1 MRKVAIA
8 DVEKGTLSVVHHS
21 ENIRRRPVRSTADLE
36 AIAWSFARGE
46 QAEFQTV
53 GIDNITEMQTIN
65 LRENV
70 SAAIASG
77 RNMVKN
83 RQRTVDDIWQ
93 EDYLKSTSQLTRIVS
108 MFRDLPVNLIVTAHM
123 KRVYPNV
130 PEGTDLTKIE
140 PLFVVPSLSQK
151 LMTNIMGLMDFV
163 WCLEQET
170 DEESKDYGKRF
181 LVTVSKDIYRCKTRG
196 PRFLK
201 AVGEVIVNPTLPEI
215 YDTFVRTSTPRKK
228 RSA

>member
-21 ENIRRRPVRSTADLE
+21 ANVRRRPVRSTADLE

-46 QAEFQTV
+46 QRQFQTV

-70 SAAIASG
+70 QSAIKSG

-108 MFRDLPVNLIVTAHM
+108 MFRDLPVNLIITAHL

-130 PEGTDLTKIE
+130 PEGTDLSKLE
-140 PLFVVPSLSQK
+140 PLSVVPSLSQK
-151 LMTNIMGLMDFV
+151 LMINIMGMMDFV
-163 WCLEQET
+163 WCLEQDTE
-170 DEESKDYGKRF
+170 EESETYGKRF
-181 LVTVSKDIYRCKTRG
+181 MITVSKDIYKCKTRG
-196 PRFLK
+196 PKFLK
-201 AVGEVIVNPTLPEI
+201 AVGEVITDPTLPEI
-215 YDTFVRTSTPRKK
+215 YDTFVRTATATKK